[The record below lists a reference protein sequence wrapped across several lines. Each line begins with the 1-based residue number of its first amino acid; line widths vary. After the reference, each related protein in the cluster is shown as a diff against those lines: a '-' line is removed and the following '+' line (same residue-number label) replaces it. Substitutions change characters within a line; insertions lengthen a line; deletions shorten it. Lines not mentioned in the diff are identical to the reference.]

1 MRASLSTNS
10 FLQRVILLANNFAV
24 MANSCYC
31 LKCHWNFWR
40 ESFFTLFKMEK
51 FLTTKSKPKKEQ
63 HLPVNITASE
73 RARQYQRGRRSDLTF
88 SVKEITTN
96 LSTRDKRNYILPSEC
111 NTEHRLDHCVVD
123 IYWQFW
129 LVKAKK
135 EMVCIS
141 PIGNS
146 LRMRLVPGPRH
157 AK

>member
-1 MRASLSTNS
+1 MRVSLSTNS

-73 RARQYQRGRRSDLTF
+73 RARQYQRGTF
-88 SVKEITTN
+88 HASEN
-96 LSTRDKRNYILPSEC
+96 LLFCSTC
-111 NTEHRLDHCVVD
+111 NVVVD
-123 IYWQFW
+123 HLRKYVVDRHLQSSSHQ
-129 LVKAKK
+129 VKAERKDLK
-135 EMVCIS
+135 GRALLFFFINYCLTVNCTFQEYDANDVWIC
-141 PIGNS
+141 
-146 LRMRLVPGPRH
+146 L
-157 AK
+157 